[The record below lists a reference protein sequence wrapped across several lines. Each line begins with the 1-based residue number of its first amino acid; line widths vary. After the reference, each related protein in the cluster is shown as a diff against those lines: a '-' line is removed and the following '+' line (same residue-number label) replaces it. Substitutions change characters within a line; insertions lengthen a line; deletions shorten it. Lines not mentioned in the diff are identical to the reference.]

1 MATTLMSLK
10 LFVNKEMN
18 RVVFAESGNDFVDV
32 LLSFLTLP
40 IGTIIGL
47 TGKQSK
53 MRSMSRLYESVED
66 LDVNLL
72 QAEACKDMLLH
83 PRSASEE
90 QCKNL
95 KMNQDIC
102 KKPPKVV
109 AEGKDGVFV
118 KGDVIYMISDDLQVF
133 PASTASALS
142 LFKDLGIGLR
152 TTFEEHNVR
161 VSAEEVLHLL
171 ERLLFSKTPLTDT
184 FLREQDMAST
194 ADHNSIATLNSS
206 GHGMAQSQMEGENDI
221 SSKRMS
227 IKLIQNKS
235 NHRIFYAETGTDF
248 PDLLFS
254 FLTFPLGAI
263 LKCLGGRSGIKSLD
277 NLYKSI
283 EDLNSKSSMKSEECK
298 TLLLD
303 PKLAPYFNSKNQL
316 LQIEEEAPRN
326 FLIKKCQICFNS
338 DRLECSHGL
347 GSIMVHPINPKY
359 PGAVTESGGAFLK
372 EPTTFIVTDN
382 LVVKPFSTISV
393 ITLLSSYNIVMNDI
407 EERDVNVGVLEAI
420 SLLKASLISNTVL
433 NDVFSPGNPI
443 PNKIG
448 YYRRMVASTINKAIE
463 DGILHEDN
471 YSNN

>member
-10 LFVNKEMN
+10 LFVDKEMN

-53 MRSMSRLYESVED
+53 IGSMTRLYESVED

-95 KMNQDIC
+95 KVNVNNTNMTKYYICSSWSCCSEAHQLISSVCNAPCRCGRQMNQVIC

-118 KGDVIYMISDDLQVF
+118 KGDVIYMISDDLQVS
-133 PASTASALS
+133 PVSTASALS
-142 LFKDLGIGLR
+142 LLKDLGIGLR

-171 ERLLFSKTPLTDT
+171 ERSLFSKTPLTDM
-184 FLREQDMAST
+184 FLGEQDIAST

-221 SSKRMS
+221 SSERMS
-227 IKLIQNKS
+227 IKLIQNKF

-263 LKCLGGRSGIKSLD
+263 LKCL
-277 NLYKSI
+277 
-283 EDLNSKSSMKSEECK
+283 
-298 TLLLD
+298 
-303 PKLAPYFNSKNQL
+303 
-316 LQIEEEAPRN
+316 
-326 FLIKKCQICFNS
+326 
-338 DRLECSHGL
+338 
-347 GSIMVHPINPKY
+347 
-359 PGAVTESGGAFLK
+359 
-372 EPTTFIVTDN
+372 
-382 LVVKPFSTISV
+382 V
-393 ITLLSSYNIVMNDI
+393 ITLLSSYNMVMNDI
-407 EERDVNVGVLEAI
+407 EERVVNVGVLEAI

-433 NDVFSPGNPI
+433 TDVFSLENPI
-443 PNKIG
+443 PKKIG

>member
-10 LFVNKEMN
+10 LFVDKEMN

-53 MRSMSRLYESVED
+53 IGSMTRLYESVED

-95 KMNQDIC
+95 KMNQVIC

-118 KGDVIYMISDDLQVF
+118 KGDVIYMISDDLQV
-133 PASTASALS
+133 
-142 LFKDLGIGLR
+142 
-152 TTFEEHNVR
+152 
-161 VSAEEVLHLL
+161 LHLL
-171 ERLLFSKTPLTDT
+171 ERSLFSKTPLTDM
-184 FLREQDMAST
+184 FLGEQDIAST

-221 SSKRMS
+221 SSERMS
-227 IKLIQNKS
+227 IKLIQNKF

-263 LKCLGGRSGIKSLD
+263 LKCL
-277 NLYKSI
+277 
-283 EDLNSKSSMKSEECK
+283 
-298 TLLLD
+298 
-303 PKLAPYFNSKNQL
+303 
-316 LQIEEEAPRN
+316 
-326 FLIKKCQICFNS
+326 
-338 DRLECSHGL
+338 
-347 GSIMVHPINPKY
+347 
-359 PGAVTESGGAFLK
+359 
-372 EPTTFIVTDN
+372 
-382 LVVKPFSTISV
+382 V
-393 ITLLSSYNIVMNDI
+393 ITLLSSYNMVMNDI
-407 EERDVNVGVLEAI
+407 EERVVNVGVLEAI

-433 NDVFSPGNPI
+433 TDVFSLENPI
-443 PNKIG
+443 PKKIG